1 MLTIYPPKNVLPA
14 RDMFHVDPAHR
25 PLTTLSPTDQ
35 DKNLEYSNSRQGQVS
50 DRDRDRDRDRDSD
63 VTETETDETETDR
76 HIRERERGRE
86 GGIAL
91 GGREEGRGS
100 RRERGRKRVSR
111 ATRRCQDFDVFCGQE
126 DTTHTVECTH
136 VRHGASI
143 KLHAQRLTKLSR
155 NHFSLS
161 DYLLRQM

>member
-35 DKNLEYSNSRQGQVS
+35 DMNLEYSNSRQGQVS

-76 HIRERERGRE
+76 HIREREREGGREGEHWEGGRE
-86 GGIAL
+86 GGGAGERE
-91 GGREEGRGS
+91 GGRECHG
-100 RRERGRKRVSR
+100 RREDARILTFSVGRKTQHTQLSVHMY
-111 ATRRCQDFDVFCGQE
+111 
-126 DTTHTVECTH
+126 DTAHPSNYMHSV
-136 VRHGASI
+136 
-143 KLHAQRLTKLSR
+143 
-155 NHFSLS
+155 
-161 DYLLRQM
+161 

>member
-35 DKNLEYSNSRQGQVS
+35 DMNLEYSNSRQGQVS

-86 GGIAL
+86 GGRAGERE
-91 GGREEGRGS
+91 GGRECHG
-100 RRERGRKRVSR
+100 RREDARILTFSVGRKTQHTQLSVHM
-111 ATRRCQDFDVFCGQE
+111 FDTAHPSNYMHSV
-126 DTTHTVECTH
+126 
-136 VRHGASI
+136 
-143 KLHAQRLTKLSR
+143 
-155 NHFSLS
+155 
-161 DYLLRQM
+161 